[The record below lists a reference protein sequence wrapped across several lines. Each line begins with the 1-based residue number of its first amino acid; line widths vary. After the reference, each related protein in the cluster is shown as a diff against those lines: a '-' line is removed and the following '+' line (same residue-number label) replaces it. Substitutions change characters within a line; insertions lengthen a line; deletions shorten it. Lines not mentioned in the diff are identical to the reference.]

1 MKNLHYLATEIYKV
15 KNGFSPEIIEKFFIF
30 QENNNY
36 NLRNGTHLVNRN
48 IHTVHFG
55 TDTTTDLE
63 PKLRKLVTDEI
74 KNTLSLSVFK
84 SRVKTSTIND
94 CPCRLFKTFV
104 KDLGFEV
111 FPNL

>member
-36 NLRNGTHLVNRN
+36 NLRGGTHLVNRN

-55 TDTTTDLE
+55 TDTATDLE
-63 PKLRKLVTDEI
+63 PKIRKLVTDEI
-74 KNTLSLSVFK
+74 KNTLSLSAFK
-84 SRVKTSTIND
+84 SRAKTSTIND

-104 KDLGFEV
+104 KYLGFEV